1 MVSVVIPVYNCEKY
15 LSRCVESV
23 LNQTYKNIECIIID
37 DGSTD
42 GKTPELCEKL
52 KKKDL
57 RIVVSHKQNEGSQR
71 AREMG
76 VSISKGQYIIFV
88 DADDYLEE
96 TIIEKC
102 VFNIED
108 TKSDIVCFDYCL
120 NQNGKKGFDITK
132 SEQMYSNDAIKNML
146 IMNKLDGNTWAKLY
160 KKELFYNVIF
170 ETKRNCDFV
179 TVMTLL
185 RKSSKVSIIPEVGYY
200 YCVIDGSQSHNNNCH
215 SCEEEYEETA
225 QQVYESYK
233 HDPDISVQAEYYWLY
248 SLLYVCIRMEK
259 DKMMPR
265 NNDRFKRVKRLL
277 RKEMFRYYRNPYSN
291 FRDRVQ
297 YLLCYLNL
305 FRLLYSLVK

>member
-57 RIVVSHKQNEGSQR
+57 RIVVSHKQNEDSQR